1 MFTIPTM
8 GAMFGGI
15 TPGMSAQ
22 QVAQQQ
28 LASQGISSLDQQSQ
42 EILPMQNI
50 AVGNVP
56 MATAN
61 NFPPQAQKAA
71 AGIYETEEQRGLFQ
85 KPKPLINL

>member
-1 MFTIPTM
+1 M

-71 AGIYETEEQRGLFQ
+71 AGIYGTEEQRGLFQ